1 MVNDEP
7 MKEAPP
13 FGMFSVAR
21 DRSPDRVA
29 ASPLVEEV
37 PLFCDPVAG
46 DVLGGGDVLPVGLPV
61 DEAVCHQ
68 VGSPQL
74 ACGPTQQAMGVRPSR
89 QPG

>member
-21 DRSPDRVA
+21 DRSPEKVA
-29 ASPLVEEV
+29 ASQLVEEV
-37 PLFCDPVAG
+37 PLVRDPVAG
-46 DVLGGGDVLPVGLPV
+46 DILRGGDVFPVGLPV

-68 VGSPQL
+68 VGSPYL
-74 ACGPTQQAMGVRPSR
+74 TCGPTQEAAGTSAE
-89 QPG
+89 